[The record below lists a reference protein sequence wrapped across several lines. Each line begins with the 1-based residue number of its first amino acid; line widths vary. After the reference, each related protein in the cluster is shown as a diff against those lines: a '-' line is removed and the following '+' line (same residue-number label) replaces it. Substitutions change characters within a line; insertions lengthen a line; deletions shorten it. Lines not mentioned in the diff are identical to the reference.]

1 MMSSA
6 LNQTLIC
13 HHFKEANSIAKG
25 FFTFSGFIQTN
36 WQNHCRLKAPVKSIF
51 PSTASPRY
59 IYIYFLWLSILYR
72 LTPPNII
79 PLILHY
85 SPVGL
90 RSNSSQGF
98 VSLSPNFHNYY
109 PSIHAFQTLSHIYIF
124 IMSAS
129 LISCLLKYSFF
140 IIILLY
146 KLI

>member
-59 IYIYFLWLSILYR
+59 IYIYIFSMVIHIIQTYPTKYYTFDSSLFTCRPPIKFFSRLCFSQSQLSQLLSIHPCLSNFVPHLYFY
-72 LTPPNII
+72 
-79 PLILHY
+79 H
-85 SPVGL
+85 
-90 RSNSSQGF
+90 
-98 VSLSPNFHNYY
+98 VSFLN
-109 PSIHAFQTLSHIYIF
+109 
-124 IMSAS
+124 
-129 LISCLLKYSFF
+129 
-140 IIILLY
+140 
-146 KLI
+146 